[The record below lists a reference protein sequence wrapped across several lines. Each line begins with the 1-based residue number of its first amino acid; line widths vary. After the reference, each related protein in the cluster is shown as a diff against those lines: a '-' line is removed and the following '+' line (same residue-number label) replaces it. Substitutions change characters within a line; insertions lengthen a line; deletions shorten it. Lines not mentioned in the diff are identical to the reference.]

1 MKTFLVLF
9 FFFIVLDADFSQAAE
24 RLNCELEQSES
35 HWNGSCGKYKGKR
48 LLLNVSASES
58 IKTGVWRSGVK
69 AFEIWSGELKY
80 GKAPVQSIE
89 IERYKNNVSIARTP
103 FGWFELSD
111 WSQSKNE
118 IKFVMRTDMEVPT
131 SGLDLKII
139 QRANEILK
147 SENSWNRTDNR
158 KCPEDATTW
167 SIYCSMN
174 QAITEISGSFH
185 NRRPAM
191 QIVRRIVKNRS
202 QGRSYKQALMEY
214 NNDQSTSFEDVLSL
228 FKEAQN
234 EIARLTN

>member
-9 FFFIVLDADFSQAAE
+9 FLFAVLNSDFSQAAE
-24 RLNCELEQSES
+24 GLNCKLKQSDS
-35 HWNGSCGKYKGKR
+35 HWNGSCGKYKGRR

-58 IKTGVWRSGVK
+58 IETGTWRSGVN
-69 AFEIWSGELKY
+69 AFEMWNGELKY

-103 FGWFELSD
+103 FGWFQLSD
-111 WSQSKNE
+111 WYQSKNE
-118 IKFVMRTDMEVPT
+118 IKFVMRTDMEVPP
-131 SGLDLKII
+131 SGLDLMII

-147 SENSWNRTDNR
+147 SGNSWNRTDNH

-174 QAITEISGSFH
+174 LAITDISGSFH
-185 NRRPAM
+185 NKRPAM

-202 QGRSYKQALMEY
+202 QGRNYKQALMDY
-214 NNDQSTSFEDVLSL
+214 NNDKSTRIEDVRSL
-228 FKEAQN
+228 FKEAQI
-234 EIARLTN
+234 EITRITN